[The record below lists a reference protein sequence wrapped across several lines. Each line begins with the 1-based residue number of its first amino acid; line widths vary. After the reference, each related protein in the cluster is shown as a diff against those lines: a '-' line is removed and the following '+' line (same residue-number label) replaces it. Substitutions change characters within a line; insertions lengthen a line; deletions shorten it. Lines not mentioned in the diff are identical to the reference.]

1 MSGIFVFVTK
11 TTQPRPQVFSVNSA
25 LTYKEAAL
33 FDIIRSLIAKFFQIW
48 SSVAGYGELCVCF

>member
-1 MSGIFVFVTK
+1 MSGIFVFATK

-33 FDIIRSLIAKFFQIW
+33 LT
-48 SSVAGYGELCVCF
+48 SSVH